1 MADFFG
7 LDLADEVLKQI
18 AEKGNV
24 KTVKEELMKDPK
36 VQTLAKLLTKNGDL
50 LFYRKGILHNMI
62 CVEFYI
68 ETPIVFEN
76 VRTFIH
82 SKRELWTDKTE
93 NSWSVKFCGPGKLVS
108 AN

>member
-50 LFYRKGILHNMI
+50 LFYRKGILHNML

-68 ETPIVFEN
+68 ETPIVLKIYEHSFILKEN
-76 VRTFIH
+76 Y
-82 SKRELWTDKTE
+82 ELTKLKTVE
-93 NSWSVKFCGPGKLVS
+93 VS
-108 AN
+108 SFVGQGS